1 MNEQDLAK
9 RIVSKLDEGLGDL
22 SSGAVYRLR
31 LAREAA
37 LSRANAERPRSGL
50 AGGAGSGSASALL
63 LNRRVLVPLFGLIL
77 GLSVLLFWQQQQ
89 SQQQISRQADYAD
102 LDAQVLT
109 DELPVTAYLDTGF
122 EIWLYHHT
130 TD

>member
-1 MNEQDLAK
+1 MNERDFAE
-9 RIVSKLDEGLGDL
+9 RIVAKLDEGLDDL
-22 SSGAVYRLR
+22 PTGTLYRLR

-37 LSRANAERPRSGL
+37 LSRAHTQEPAFHASEVRSGV
-50 AGGAGSGSASALL
+50 GSARL
-63 LNRRVLVPLFGLIL
+63 LNPRVLVPLFGLIL
-77 GLSVLLFWQQQQ
+77 ALSAILLWQQQPV
-89 SQQQISRQADYAD
+89 RPGDYAE
-102 LDAQVLT
+102 LDAQVLS

>member
-9 RIVSKLDEGLGDL
+9 RIVLRLDEGLSGL
-22 SSGAVYRLR
+22 SPGTLHRLR
-31 LAREAA
+31 LARAAA
-37 LSRANAERPRSGL
+37 LSRAS
-50 AGGAGSGSASALL
+50 AGQAGSGLTGGAWSGSGSALL

-77 GLSVLLFWQQQQ
+77 GLSVLLFWQ
-89 SQQQISRQADYAD
+89 SQEQVSRQADYAE
-102 LDAQVLT
+102 LDAQVLA

-122 EIWLYHHT
+122 EIWLYHHS

>member
-9 RIVSKLDEGLGDL
+9 RVVSQLDDGLNDL
-22 SSGAVYRLR
+22 PAGTLYRLR

-37 LSRANAERPRSGL
+37 LSHAEIEQPASRLADGMLSG
-50 AGGAGSGSASALL
+50 GGGSARL
-63 LNRRVLVPLFGLIL
+63 LNRRILVPLFGIIV
-77 GLSVLLFWQQQQ
+77 GLSILLFWQQQT
-89 SQQQISRQADYAD
+89 SRQPDFAE

-122 EIWLYHHT
+122 EVWLYHHT
-130 TD
+130 AD